1 MVIRGRRDL
10 DSEEDS
16 GDSEEEEGDKEMLV
30 DADPCD
36 LQTPGNKYVK
46 IY

>member
-1 MVIRGRRDL
+1 MVMVITGRRDL

-36 LQTPGNKYVK
+36 L
-46 IY
+46 

>member
-1 MVIRGRRDL
+1 MVDRRDL

-30 DADPCD
+30 DADSCD
-36 LQTPGNKYVK
+36 LQTPAKN
-46 IY
+46 I